1 MKVSLKMDRVRGLVC
16 LAPLAIF
23 TQACSTYEAPIVDQ
37 QPPPAAG
44 SKFGP
49 ASPIIARDGHGVGN
63 LRSASWPAGAALGMT
78 GRLPV
83 IGQLQ
88 IVLHSVGRC
97 DAPAFATSGAL
108 LAGAPSPAGAVSTTG
123 DGNLHTTILAY
134 GTRLRATDPG
144 NGPALLDQ
152 DGSAALFMQGGMP
165 VACAVVR

>member
-63 LRSASWPAGAALGMT
+63 LRSATFGTSTGIQGNQRQIELGF
-78 GRLPV
+78 RL
-83 IGQLQ
+83 
-88 IVLHSVGRC
+88 
-97 DAPAFATSGAL
+97 DF
-108 LAGAPSPAGAVSTTG
+108 
-123 DGNLHTTILAY
+123 
-134 GTRLRATDPG
+134 
-144 NGPALLDQ
+144 
-152 DGSAALFMQGGMP
+152 
-165 VACAVVR
+165 